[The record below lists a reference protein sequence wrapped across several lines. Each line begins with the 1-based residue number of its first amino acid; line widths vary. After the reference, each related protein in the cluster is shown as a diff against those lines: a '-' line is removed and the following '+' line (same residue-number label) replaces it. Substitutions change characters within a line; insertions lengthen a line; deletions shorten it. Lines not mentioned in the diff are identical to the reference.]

1 MHKFFAPLDLRETM
15 ALLTTL
21 TLGGSQDAA
30 LFEHWP
36 EPGRTRLKEKAAAL
50 GEIPAEKRVPFMVHE
65 MKRSLAFKGLR
76 GIEKVDP
83 SWLIRGMRGESPRV
97 VATVL
102 IGLPSST
109 VRALLKK
116 MPDGVRKKL
125 PPKNEVKSIPME
137 VVRAVREI
145 FESRFDVM
153 PKPSSDGFAF
163 RDIIQLEKNDIY
175 RLMRE
180 LGLIELGQAFAAVGK
195 IALAELCRRLPRKSA
210 EELIMAVRSASRIDL
225 PDLKTAQRFLSRV
238 VVNFNDTDEFFQKA
252 GLWRLTKCSLMEDE
266 VFRGGFRQR
275 LPREAGRLYD
285 SFFEKT
291 EDFGELTQEQLE
303 RLQDS
308 VLQTVLALAERE
320 QISSRWAHMSYRF
333 HDADLLSKMQAAEE
347 ASVAGD
353 EPELPGESADLGQA
367 IEDFSESELE
377 PPQEN

>member
-1 MHKFFAPLDLRETM
+1 MHQFFSPLDLRETM
-15 ALLTTL
+15 ALLTML
-21 TLGGSQDAA
+21 TIGGSHEAV

-50 GEIPAEKRVPFMVHE
+50 ADIPAEKRVPFMVHE

-109 VRALLKK
+109 VRSLLKK

-153 PKPSSDGFAF
+153 PTPSRDGFAF

-291 EDFGELTQEQLE
+291 EDFGELDEGQLQ

-308 VLQTVLALAERE
+308 VLQSIHALAQRKA
-320 QISSRWAHMSYRF
+320 ISSRWENVNYRF
-333 HDADLLSKMQAAEE
+333 YDPDLLKNLALSEAKPDEGSKE
-347 ASVAGD
+347 D
-353 EPELPGESADLGQA
+353 EQDLGKA
-367 IEDFSESELE
+367 IDELSDTELE
-377 PPQEN
+377 PPQES

>member
-1 MHKFFAPLDLRETM
+1 MHQFFSPLDLRETM

-21 TLGGSQDAA
+21 TIGGSHEAA
-30 LFEHWP
+30 LFDHWP

-50 GEIPAEKRVPFMVHE
+50 ADIPAEKRVPFMVHE
-65 MKRSLAFKGLR
+65 MKRSLSFKGLR

-109 VRALLKK
+109 VRSLLKK

-153 PKPSSDGFAF
+153 PIPSRDGFAF

-285 SFFEKT
+285 SFFVKT
-291 EDFGELTQEQLE
+291 EDFGELDEDQLQ

-308 VLQTVLALAERE
+308 VLQSIHALAQRKA
-320 QISSRWAHMSYRF
+320 ISSRWENVNYRF
-333 HDADLLSKMQAAEE
+333 YDPDLLKNLALSEAKPDKGLKEE
-347 ASVAGD
+347 
-353 EPELPGESADLGQA
+353 EQDLGEA
-367 IEDFSESELE
+367 IDELVDTELE
-377 PPQEN
+377 PPQES